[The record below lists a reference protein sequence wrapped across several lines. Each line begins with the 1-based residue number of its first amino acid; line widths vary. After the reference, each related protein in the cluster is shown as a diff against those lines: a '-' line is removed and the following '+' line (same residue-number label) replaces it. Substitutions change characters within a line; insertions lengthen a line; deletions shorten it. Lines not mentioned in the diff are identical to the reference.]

1 MEWGKIEVTAKTGRK
16 LKEKIYKHKD
26 SKAHAA
32 AINIVQTRK
41 EERIKCAIADK
52 DSLYFMETCRVFRTA
67 YAVSKMNLPFTA
79 QRELLD
85 LQEANGVEL
94 GQLHKSNHSCAKIV
108 NHISTQ
114 MKKKLS
120 ENLRKLMPHVAVLLD
135 ESTLYKTSVIALY
148 LRTRL
153 VDITEEE
160 QGQES

>member
-1 MEWGKIEVTAKTGRK
+1 
-16 LKEKIYKHKD
+16 
-26 SKAHAA
+26 
-32 AINIVQTRK
+32 
-41 EERIKCAIADK
+41 
-52 DSLYFMETCRVFRTA
+52 METCRVFRTA

-114 MKKKLS
+114 MKNKLS

-160 QGQES
+160 QGQAVAHGVTNVFFGLLEAVEGCTAKGMTAVEGEFE